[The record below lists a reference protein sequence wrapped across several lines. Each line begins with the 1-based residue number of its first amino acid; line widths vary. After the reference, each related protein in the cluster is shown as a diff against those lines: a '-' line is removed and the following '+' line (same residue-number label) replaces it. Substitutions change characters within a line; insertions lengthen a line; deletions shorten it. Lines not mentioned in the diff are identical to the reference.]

1 MKLAYITGAT
11 KGIGRATA
19 VTFAN
24 AGWDLILLA
33 RDIEMLE
40 MLRDELSDT
49 SSTINVVK
57 CNLSN
62 SNEIDNSINE
72 SIKKYGCPSVLINN
86 AGCAFNGY
94 LVGMPLT

>member
-33 RDIEMLE
+33 RDLEMLKI
-40 MLRDELSDT
+40 LRDELSNT
-49 SSTINVVK
+49 GSTINLVE
-57 CNLSN
+57 CDLS
-62 SNEIDNSINE
+62 SANEIDNSINE
-72 SIKKYGCPSVLINN
+72 SIKKYGRFRVDEN
-86 AGCAFNGY
+86 
-94 LVGMPLT
+94 T

>member
-33 RDIEMLE
+33 RDLEMLE

-49 SSTINVVK
+49 GSTINLVK
-57 CNLSN
+57 CNLYN

-86 AGCAFNGY
+86 AG
-94 LVGMPLT
+94 

>member
-33 RDIEMLE
+33 RDLEMLE

-49 SSTINVVK
+49 GSTINLVK

-62 SNEIDNSINE
+62 ANEIDNSINE
-72 SIKKYGCPSVLINN
+72 SIKKIWVPFSLNK
-86 AGCAFNGY
+86 
-94 LVGMPLT
+94 